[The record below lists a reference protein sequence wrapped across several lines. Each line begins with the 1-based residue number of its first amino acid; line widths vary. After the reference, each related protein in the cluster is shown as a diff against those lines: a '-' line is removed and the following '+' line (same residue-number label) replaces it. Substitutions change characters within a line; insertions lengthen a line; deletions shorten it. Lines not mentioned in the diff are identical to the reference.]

1 MSRSFS
7 SALLLL
13 LLSGCAGQ
21 QAYRDGRELIAQDQ
35 VPAGLQK
42 LQEALRQDPGNA
54 QYRSA
59 YLQARE
65 RATGSRLQQA
75 ERQAQAGQGELARAS
90 FMSVLEI
97 DAQNERA
104 NIGLR
109 AL

>member
-7 SALLLL
+7 SALLLV

-21 QAYRDGRELIAQDQ
+21 QAYRDGRELIAQNQ

-42 LQEALRQDPGNA
+42 LQEALQQDPGNA

-65 RATGSRLQQA
+65 RATSTGLQQA

-90 FMSVLEI
+90 
-97 DAQNERA
+97 
-104 NIGLR
+104 
-109 AL
+109 